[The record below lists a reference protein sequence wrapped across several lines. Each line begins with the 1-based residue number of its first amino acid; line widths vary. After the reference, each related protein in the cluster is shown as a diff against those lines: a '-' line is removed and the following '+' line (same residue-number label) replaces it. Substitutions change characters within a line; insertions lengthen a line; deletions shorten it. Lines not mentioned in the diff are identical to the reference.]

1 MVKKDWG
8 HYLLSCLSLHVKET
22 KISGVDESKYAFE
35 MISYFLNHAM
45 VLEKLILRMINLLE
59 KDELCI
65 LKKTIEVTNEFKEMW
80 SCRTLVFLMLWLELF
95 NISIGLVL
103 CSTFEKLNAIWCY
116 G

>member
-35 MISYFLNHAM
+35 MISYFLNYAM
-45 VLEKLILRMINLLE
+45 VLEKHILRMINLLE

-65 LKKTIEVTNEFKEMW
+65 LKKLLRLPTNSKKCEV
-80 SCRTLVFLMLWLELF
+80 V
-95 NISIGLVL
+95 VH
-103 CSTFEKLNAIWCY
+103 
-116 G
+116 